1 MTGPVT
7 VKLGGQAGAHAAGVD
22 VLAACAVPGWVVV
35 HGGGAEV
42 AAWSRRLG
50 LEPSTIDGLRV
61 TDDATLEVA
70 VAILRGLV
78 NARLVA
84 ALAAAGLRAA
94 GLAGVDDDLLRADRF
109 DERLGSVGRVR
120 SVNVELLDRLA
131 ADGLVP
137 VVAPIARG
145 AEAEL
150 LNVNADEAAAAI
162 AAARG
167 GRLVLLTDVPGVRD
181 RTGVVERLTADEA
194 TALLADGTAAGGMA
208 PKLRAA
214 LGAATAGCEVTIAD
228 GTDASAVRAALE
240 GRLIGTQIVGRRTAG
255 AR

>member
-1 MTGPVT
+1 VT
-7 VKLGGQAGAHAAGVD
+7 DVVTLKLGGQAGAHAAGVE
-22 VLAACAVPGWVVV
+22 VVASCAVPGWVVV
-35 HGGGAEV
+35 HGGGGEV

-50 LEPSTIDGLRV
+50 LEPSSIEGLRV
-61 TDDATLEVA
+61 TDDDTLEVA

-84 ALAAAGLRAA
+84 ALAATGLAA
-94 GLAGVDDDLLRADRF
+94 IGLAGVDADLLRGERF
-109 DERLGSVGRVR
+109 DERLGAVGRVT

-131 ADGLVP
+131 TDGLVP

-145 AEAEL
+145 AGAEL
-150 LNVNADEAAAAI
+150 LNVNADEVAAAV

-181 RTGVVERLTADEA
+181 GAGVVERLTTDEA
-194 TALLADGTAAGGMA
+194 TALLADGTAAGGMV

-214 LGAATAGCEVTIAD
+214 VAAAGAGCEVTIAD
-228 GTDASAVRAALE
+228 GTDASAVRAAFE
-240 GRLIGTQIVGRRTAG
+240 GRPTGTVIVGARTAG